1 MTHDICLS
9 GAAPELPS
17 ASPSMQARL
26 ASTPTSCQV
35 ASATKA
41 AFLIAPSLWLD
52 LLAPP
57 EVDE

>member
-1 MTHDICLS
+1 MTSDICLR
-9 GAAPELPS
+9 GAAPELPD

-26 ASTPTSCQV
+26 ASALTSCLV

-52 LLAPP
+52 PLAAP